1 MFPIDHEWIKFEI
14 IVYILCGRKHF
25 EVIDAGIK
33 YEVVKE
39 LKSLKHMQLRVKV
52 KHGLYQK

>member
-1 MFPIDHEWIKFEI
+1 MMMFPIDHEWIKFEI

-39 LKSLKHMQLRVKV
+39 LKSLKHM
-52 KHGLYQK
+52 